1 MFIVYSSFMVW
12 CFFFKQKTA
21 YEMRISDWS
30 SDVCSSDLPALAKT
44 AARVEASDE
53 RNLYRNV
60 AADFVNRHAKRK
72 NRSWQETAR
81 LLGLRP
87 DPDTDGELKPIKGG
101 LADNKKWG
109 ARRVQEIA
117 RRDIRELIDGI
128 EERGEIGRAHVCTPV
143 TNAQLVC

>member
-1 MFIVYSSFMVW
+1 
-12 CFFFKQKTA
+12 
-21 YEMRISDWS
+21 MRISDWS
-30 SDVCSSDLPALAKT
+30 SDVCSSDLTGRDPALAKT

-117 RRDIRELIDGI
+117 RRDNRELIDGI
-128 EERGEIGRAHVCTPV
+128 EERGAPLASNGTLAPVRKTFKLAGEGANYKTTPV
-143 TNAQLVC
+143 AA

>member
-1 MFIVYSSFMVW
+1 
-12 CFFFKQKTA
+12 
-21 YEMRISDWS
+21 MRISDWS
-30 SDVCSSDLPALAKT
+30 SDVCSSDLTGRDPALAKT

-109 ARRVQEIA
+109 ARRVHEIA
-117 RRDIRELIDGI
+117 RRDVRELIAGI
-128 EERGEIGRAHVCTPV
+128 KERGPPV
-143 TNAQLVC
+143 PASRQTTAVRELFNWAVERDIIEAPSGA